1 MMKRILRGARGDEG
15 STLILTLFYAM
26 LSLVLILM
34 VTAATSLYLERKR
47 LYSLADAAALVG
59 AEAFELSS
67 VSLNAGE
74 PAVTLHSPQVREA
87 VSGFLRGNPADTFDA
102 LVLED
107 AASLDGKSASVTV
120 SSAWRP
126 PILTLFVPEGIRLEV
141 TAVARSVFR

>member
-1 MMKRILRGARGDEG
+1 MRRMRRRSRDEDG
-15 STLILTLFYAM
+15 STLILAIFYGM

-67 VSLNAGE
+67 VSLDAGD
-74 PAVTLHSPQVREA
+74 PTLTLRSPQVHAA
-87 VSGFLRGNPADTFDA
+87 VTGFVAGNPVGSFDR

-107 AASLDGKSASVTV
+107 AASRDGKSATVTV

-126 PILTLFVPEGIRLEV
+126 PVLTLFVPDGIRLEV
-141 TAVARSVFR
+141 TAVARSVFQ

>member
-67 VSLNAGE
+67 VSLNADE
-74 PAVTLHSPQVREA
+74 PTVTLHSPQVREA
-87 VSGFLRGNPADTFDA
+87 VSGFLRGSPADTFDA

>member
-1 MMKRILRGARGDEG
+1 MTRMLTRARDEEG
-15 STLILTLFYAM
+15 STLLLAIFYGA
-26 LSLVLILM
+26 LSLLLILM

-67 VSLNAGE
+67 VSLDSGE
-74 PAVTLHSPQVREA
+74 PTLTLRSPAVRASVTD
-87 VSGFLRGNPADTFDA
+87 FLEKNPVGSFDA
-102 LVLED
+102 LRLED

-126 PILTLFVPEGIRLEV
+126 PVFALFVPDGVRLEV
-141 TAVARSVFR
+141 TAVARSVFQ